1 MNHEVSKTA
10 HVEMGT
16 DQTHITSAALLSI
29 HVTGQEDTEPQTAC
43 SPKVSLPLPSLKTF

>member
-1 MNHEVSKTA
+1 MNHKVSKTA

-16 DQTHITSAALLSI
+16 DQTHITGAALLSI
-29 HVTGQEDTEPQTAC
+29 HVTGQEDREAQTTC